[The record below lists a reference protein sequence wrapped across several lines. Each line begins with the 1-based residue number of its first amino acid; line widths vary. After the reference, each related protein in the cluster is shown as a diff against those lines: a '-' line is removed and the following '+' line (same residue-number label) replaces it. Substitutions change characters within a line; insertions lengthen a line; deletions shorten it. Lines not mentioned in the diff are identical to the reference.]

1 MRVAARSLC
10 LIISTGFDKIA
21 LVFSLL
27 VSCLLLVVVAVEV
40 EVVIPF
46 VVIPFVVPF
55 AFVVILDFCC
65 CCFIGEVFKKPED
78 VFRSKEGT
86 TQPCETLSR
95 RCDALDMHVGAST
108 PYPVDA
114 AALCFFCC

>member
-1 MRVAARSLC
+1 MAVAD
-10 LIISTGFDKIA
+10 G
-21 LVFSLL
+21 LVE
-27 VSCLLLVVVAVEV
+27 AIHVEV

-46 VVIPFVVPF
+46 VVIPFVVLSFVVPF
-55 AFVVILDFCC
+55 ASVVILDFCC